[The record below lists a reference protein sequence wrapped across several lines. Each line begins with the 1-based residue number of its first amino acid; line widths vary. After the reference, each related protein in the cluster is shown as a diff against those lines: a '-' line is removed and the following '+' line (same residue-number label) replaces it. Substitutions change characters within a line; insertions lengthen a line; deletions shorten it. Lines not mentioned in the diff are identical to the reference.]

1 MLCNLE
7 EFLVTSFKNRARMS
21 KPLVLQMRRWEGI
34 RVEKII
40 SEVLEEVTEDDE
52 VPEMV
57 WNGPE

>member
-1 MLCNLE
+1 LE

>member
-1 MLCNLE
+1 
-7 EFLVTSFKNRARMS
+7 MS